1 MLRKSELKRT
11 GRIKPKK
18 RRSGEF
24 YRIYGGKDRRR
35 WVGQLPCVCCGAEGT
50 EDRPNA
56 NHHTE
61 NGGQGRKADYHTI
74 VSLCHT
80 CHHLH
85 HTGELGRSK
94 EWWTEQAR
102 LTEEAWV
109 EASGCEADTP

>member
-1 MLRKSELKRT
+1 MKRS
-11 GRIKPKK
+11 GRIKPKA
-18 RRSGEF
+18 RSGGEF
-24 YRIYGGKDRRR
+24 FRIYGGKDRRR
-35 WVGQLPCVCCGAEGT
+35 WVGLLPCVCCGSEGT

-109 EASGCEADTP
+109 EASGCETDTP